1 MRRLVVGVVLLLV
14 SLPTVQAQQASESYE
29 FILAKLAAEQGKYDE
44 ALSKMDHL
52 IEKEPV
58 NSDLLFERAMILIDA
73 GRVERA
79 EAELRKVVA
88 VNPDFYDAER
98 VLARMLLDR
107 AGSDRSKLEGALP
120 HLQAAFRLNGDDLST
135 GAMLSQVLISM
146 NRFAEAE
153 KTLGVLVE
161 RAPDQRSFNFTYAQV
176 LTKLGRGDES
186 KKYLERTVTLEP
198 AFGPAILQLVE
209 FYEKESNWQRAAEV
223 LQPLVNED
231 PLNLELRR
239 QQALYGLRAGDAT
252 RAQAAFSSLVVNDAK
267 DSRSQYFLAEALSD
281 LERYAE
287 ADGIYRKL
295 LEATPNDPDLLSSL
309 ALNQVAQRNFD
320 AAIRTFNTI
329 LALPKVADN
338 VVVLAKTQLAY
349 VNLQKEQFDAAVD
362 TARAVF
368 VFRDKPNTQAINIAL
383 EALQRQKKTREAVAL
398 LEPLTA
404 RFAGDPFVNA
414 RMIEMLVRSGQKEK
428 ARAAAAAQAKFG
440 TRNTVTAAEAFIQAD
455 DFPSAIA
462 ILRDGVKANAGD
474 VDLAFQL
481 GSAYERSGDHTAA
494 EKAFLGIL
502 EKNPEH
508 AASLNYLGYMWA
520 DGNRNLD
527 RAASMLE
534 RAVGQEPKNAA
545 YLDSLGWAYYRQGKY
560 DLALRFLS
568 EATSLMPRDP
578 TVTEHLADA
587 YAKAGDSPKALELYK
602 RLLTMDPA
610 RKLEQQVKAKIA
622 ELEKKLASTRQ

>member
-1 MRRLVVGVVLLLV
+1 MRRLVVAALLMLV
-14 SLPTVQAQQASESYE
+14 ASPSARAQQASESYE

-44 ALSKMDHL
+44 ALSKMDRL
-52 IEKEPV
+52 IEKEPA
-58 NSDLLFERAMILIDA
+58 SADLLFERAMILIDA
-73 GRVERA
+73 GRLDRA
-79 EAELRKVVA
+79 ESELRKVVA
-88 VNPDFYDAER
+88 VKPEFYDAQR
-98 VLARMLLDR
+98 VLARMLLER
-107 AGSDRSKLEGALP
+107 AGNDRGKAEGALV

-176 LTKLGRGDES
+176 LTKLGRADES
-186 KKYLERTVTLEP
+186 RKYLERTVILEP
-198 AFGPAILQLVE
+198 AFGPAILQLIE
-209 FYEKESNWQRAAEV
+209 FYEKENNWQRAGEV
-223 LQPLVNED
+223 LQPLVDED
-231 PLNLELRR
+231 PLNLDLKR
-239 QQALYGLRAGDAT
+239 QQALYWLRAGDAT
-252 RAQAAFSSLVVNDAK
+252 RAQAAFGSLVATDAK
-267 DSRSQYFLAEALSD
+267 DNRSQYFLAEALTD
-281 LERYAE
+281 LERYDE
-287 ADGIYRKL
+287 ADVIYRKL
-295 LEATPNDPDLLSSL
+295 LTATPDDPDLLSSL

-320 AAIRTFNTI
+320 DATRTFNSI

-338 VVVLAKTQLAY
+338 LVVLAKTQLAF
-349 VNLQKEQFDAAVD
+349 VSLQKERFDAAVD

-383 EALQRQKKTREAVAL
+383 EALQRQKKTREAIAL

-414 RMIEMLVRSGQKEK
+414 RMIEMLARSGQKGK
-428 ARAAAAAQAKFG
+428 ARAAAAAQSKFG
-440 TRNTVTAAEAFIQAD
+440 TRNTVTAAEAFVQAE

-462 ILRDGVKANAGD
+462 VLRDGVKANASD

-481 GSAYERSGDHTAA
+481 GSAYERSGDHPAA

-502 EKNPEH
+502 EKSPEH
-508 AASLNYLGYMWA
+508 AATLNYLGYMWA

-578 TVTEHLADA
+578 TVAEHLADA
-587 YAKAGDSPKALELYK
+587 YAKAGDSPKALDLYR
-602 RLLTMDPA
+602 RLLTMGPA
-610 RKLEQQVKAKIA
+610 EKLEQQVKAKIA
-622 ELEKKLASTRQ
+622 ELEKKLASTRR